1 MKELKVIDL
10 NKTYGDKDLFNQI
23 SFLIQ
28 THDRIGLIGI
38 NGTGKTSLLN
48 ILSGKEKGDGDRQT
62 LFFPKDF
69 RVGYLT
75 QKTELDE
82 DLTVLQA
89 VFQGESEQL
98 KVVRR
103 YEEALMQLELQKDN
117 LAVQKEFELA
127 QEAMTEKDAWQ
138 TDTNAKIILQK
149 LGITQLDK
157 KIRALSGGQQK
168 RVGLAQV
175 LIDEPD
181 LLLLDEP
188 TNHLDYQAIE
198 WLENYLKQYRG
209 ALMMVTH
216 DRYFLDRVTNRIFE
230 LAFGKIHEYV
240 GNYETYL
247 LEKAERTRVEGEQ
260 EEKRKQLYKQELAWM
275 RAGVQARGT
284 KQQARINRFEDLKE
298 NLYQVKQSGDIE
310 IDLATQRL
318 GKKVLEIKNGS
329 FKIGAQ
335 VILDNFNLLIQSRER
350 LGITGENGAGKSTL
364 LNLLV
369 GHLALD
375 QGELQIGETVRMA
388 YYTQQNEEMDENQR
402 MIAYLQEAAEAATRQ
417 DGTQIGVA
425 ELLERFL
432 FPRFMHGTKIGKL
445 SGGEKRRLFLLK
457 LLIGQPNVLILDEP
471 TNDLD
476 IDTLTILEDYL
487 QAFPGAVITVSHD
500 RYFLDKVA
508 EKLLIF
514 EGSGVVTPY
523 FGSIND
529 YLLESK
535 KDNELKMN
543 TSKIPSPQSKEKPI
557 KKKLSYMEQKEWA
570 TIEDEIAALEEKIEE
585 LTEEM
590 NHQGSD
596 FTQLQKIQK
605 EIDQT
610 EAVLE
615 EKMTRW
621 EYLSEWAD

>member
-117 LAVQKEFELA
+117 PAVQKEFELA

-402 MIAYLQEAAEAATRQ
+402 MIAYLQEAAETANRQ

>member
-402 MIAYLQEAAEAATRQ
+402 MIAYLQEAAETANRQ